1 MKEVVGAVVANFPG
15 KLRRILAVKSNLRLR
30 LLEQQLRAHYIECT
44 ILFQLQEDMQY
55 SVLCERSCWG
65 KCR

>member
-1 MKEVVGAVVANFPG
+1 VKEVVGAVVANFPG
-15 KLRRILAVKSNLRLR
+15 KLRRLSVKSNLR

-55 SVLCERSCWG
+55 SVLFERSCWG

>member
-15 KLRRILAVKSNLRLR
+15 KLKRLAVKSNLR
-30 LLEQQLRAHYIECT
+30 LLEQQLRAHYVYIECT
-44 ILFQLQEDMQY
+44 ILFELQEDMQF
-55 SVLCERSCWG
+55 SVLFERSCWG